1 MKTERVAR
9 VRLEMKRLKMTQL
22 LVTASDALFYLLGKR
37 IEPGER
43 LLALHLPLEGA
54 ATLVVNELFPIS
66 EDLGVELCVY
76 NDAEPAMLRLAA
88 LLADGRLGI
97 DKDWPARFLLELM
110 EQRPGLQL
118 MNGSAAVDNVR
129 RCKDEEEKLLLRRAS
144 QINDAVMEKLIAA
157 IRPGISERE
166 LARLL
171 PDFYEAHGTG
181 AFSFAPIVA
190 FGKNGALPHHHTGGD
205 CLQHGDA
212 IILDI
217 GGVTD
222 GYCSDMTRSLCF
234 GEADE
239 EYKMVH
245 QTVLE
250 ANRAAI
256 AAVRPGVTFAAVD
269 AAARDLITAAGY
281 GPYFT
286 HRTGH
291 GIGLK
296 VHEPGD
302 VSASN
307 QMELAPGMTF
317 SIEPGIYLP
326 GKFGVR
332 IEDLVIV
339 TEDGCEILNRYPKEL
354 QIIG

>member
-166 LARLL
+166 LARE
-171 PDFYEAHGTG
+171 YGI
-181 AFSFAPIVA
+181 S
-190 FGKNGALPHHHTGGD
+190 
-205 CLQHGDA
+205 QSA
-212 IILDI
+212 IHKKKQKILHKI
-217 GGVTD
+217 KL
-222 GYCSDMTRSLCF
+222 M
-234 GEADE
+234 
-239 EYKMVH
+239 
-245 QTVLE
+245 
-250 ANRAAI
+250 
-256 AAVRPGVTFAAVD
+256 
-269 AAARDLITAAGY
+269 
-281 GPYFT
+281 
-286 HRTGH
+286 
-291 GIGLK
+291 
-296 VHEPGD
+296 
-302 VSASN
+302 
-307 QMELAPGMTF
+307 
-317 SIEPGIYLP
+317 IE
-326 GKFGVR
+326 
-332 IEDLVIV
+332 
-339 TEDGCEILNRYPKEL
+339 T
-354 QIIG
+354 